1 MPRCGLKFPAV
12 RLCCSACCHA
22 GGHELCHEH
31 SAPEFVGCCEC
42 VLMVNC
48 LGMQTTSE
56 LHERRQGGISNV
68 PVSRHHGNSNSI
80 SRACSGGGSGHHCS
94 CTEQRRRRLRAP
106 WRCQP
111 QLPASLPARVLASA
125 ASAQQPYSAV
135 SAVTLAR
142 SDEVQ
147 RMTQYLS
154 SDLVPGGLRTVSCGF
169 CPNLP
174 EAVRLYTVDC
184 VLRVSCATLHGLL
197 GCGLLTGQMAALCYG
212 SD

>member
-1 MPRCGLKFPAV
+1 MSPTA
-12 RLCCSACCHA
+12 AITA
-22 GGHELCHEH
+22 
-31 SAPEFVGCCEC
+31 AA
-42 VLMVNC
+42 
-48 LGMQTTSE
+48 Q
-56 LHERRQGGISNV
+56 IS
-68 PVSRHHGNSNSI
+68 G
-80 SRACSGGGSGHHCS
+80 
-94 CTEQRRRRLRAP
+94 

-111 QLPASLPARVLASA
+111 QLPASLPAWVLASA

-135 SAVTLAR
+135 SAVTVAR

-174 EAVRLYTVDC
+174 GAVRLYTVDC

-197 GCGLLTGQMAALCYG
+197 GCGLLTGQMAARCYG
-212 SD
+212 VGITSAVCQVLK